1 MTTRAA
7 TAADLDAIMALER
20 ASFPT
25 DAWSDAMMR
34 EELASPHGWYVVVE
48 EAGRLIGYAGLRAA
62 HGATDADIQTIAIA
76 SAARGK
82 GRGRALLTALLAE
95 AARRGVRHV
104 FLEVRADNP
113 VAQALYASEGF
124 AEAGRRPRYYQPDD
138 VDAIVMRL
146 DVRGWV
152 SRPGTGAGAGAS
164 AGATP
169 DGRITP
175 AKPDERSAS
184 APESHGAAPDDDS
197 KSRSYAPLGAH
208 TDAGACT

>member
-7 TAADLDAIMALER
+7 TLADLDAIMALER

-62 HGATDADIQTIAIA
+62 RGASDADIQTIAIA
-76 SAARGK
+76 AASRAR
-82 GRGRALLTALLAE
+82 GRGRALLRALLGE
-95 AARRGVRHV
+95 AVRRQVRDV

-113 VAQALYASEGF
+113 VAQSLYASEGF
-124 AEAGRRPRYYQPDD
+124 VEVGRRARYYQPDD

-146 DVRGWV
+146 DLRGWSARPDAV
-152 SRPGTGAGAGAS
+152 RVQAIRRDQENSGGIRPDPGTSPDPSTAIAGF
-164 AGATP
+164 
-169 DGRITP
+169 
-175 AKPDERSAS
+175 
-184 APESHGAAPDDDS
+184 
-197 KSRSYAPLGAH
+197 H